1 MTHNPT
7 EDGDPPS
14 GRGEAAL
21 VRDGVEFTAR
31 DARLLREI
39 ADTGSVATAS
49 ANLGRSRARALTRIE
64 ALESAFGALVDRRR
78 GGAGGGGSRLTARAT
93 DLLNRYDRLQRAL
106 TATARVPETVLAGT
120 VTAVA
125 GELAEVRTSIGPMQ
139 GLHDGLDPGDAV
151 QVRIGA
157 DAITVLDPAETPD
170 PDATSARNS
179 RPGTVAAVDRG
190 ETVHTVDVGV
200 DDVRVRALLTEE
212 SAERLDIATG
222 REVALTW
229 KATATRLVPERP
241 PDE

>member
-1 MTHNPT
+1 MTENT
-7 EDGDPPS
+7 TDDGAEPS

-21 VRDGVEFTAR
+21 VRDGVEFTDR

-39 ADTGSVATAS
+39 AETGSVAMAS
-49 ANLGRSRARALTRIE
+49 ANLGRSRARDLTRIE

-106 TATARVPETVLAGT
+106 TATARVPETVLEGT
-120 VTAVA
+120 VTTVA
-125 GELAEVRTSIGPMQ
+125 GELAEVTTAVGPIQ
-139 GLHDGLDPGDAV
+139 GLHDGVEPGDAV
-151 QVRIGA
+151 QCRIGA

-179 RPGTVAAVDRG
+179 RPGTVTAVDRG
-190 ETVHTVDVGV
+190 ETVHTIAVAV
-200 DDVRVRALLTEE
+200 DDIRFRALVTDE
-212 SAERLDIATG
+212 SATRLDIAAD

-229 KATATRLVPERP
+229 KATATRLVPERRQ
-241 PDE
+241 DL